1 MATAPAIRARIQ
13 RRFNAQAEDVF
24 DAWIDPAKVRQW
36 FGPGLGEM
44 TRVDIDPRVGGE
56 FCLVQRRKGED
67 AAHTGAYTALDRP
80 RRLAFTWRTPP
91 LSETSRITID
101 IVPAPDGCQLTLT
114 HEMDARWA
122 AHLERIEASWM
133 KMADALASLVE
144 PLG

>member
-1 MATAPAIRARIQ
+1 MATAPVIRARIQ

-24 DAWIDPAKVRQW
+24 DAWIDPAKVRHW

-44 TRVDIDPRVGGE
+44 TQVDVDPRVGGS
-56 FCLVQRRKGED
+56 FCLVQRRRGED
-67 AAHTGAYTALDRP
+67 VPHTGTYTTFERP
-80 RRLAFTWRTPP
+80 RRLAFTWQTPP

-101 IVPAPDGCQLTLT
+101 IIPVADGCELTLT

-122 AHLERIEASWM
+122 AHLERIEESWL
-133 KMADALASLVE
+133 KMAGAVASLVE